1 MAEQKIWAGRFA
13 EATDPLMEAFGN
25 SLAFDQ
31 RLFDADIAVNK
42 AWARAL
48 VGVGVY
54 TAAEAEQV
62 CAAFDAIHKDFHAG
76 ILTFPL
82 GAEDIHSANEK
93 WLTERLGELGGRIHT
108 GRSRND
114 QVITDLKIYLRGQS
128 RELQASLRR
137 LQQALLE
144 RAEEHIETIFP
155 GQTHLQQAQP
165 VSFAHY
171 LLSFFFQMQRNS
183 ERLVEWRK
191 RMNTLPL
198 GSGAV
203 AGSAFPVDRGKLA
216 EELGFDRPSENSI
229 DATSDRDF
237 VLEFEYLCAQI
248 MVHLSRLA
256 EDLIIWSCEAFRYVR
271 VAEAYATG
279 SSMMPQKR
287 NPDSLE
293 LIRGK
298 TARVIG
304 NLMQG
309 MTLLKGAPTAYV
321 RDLQED
327 KPAVFDS
334 LDQTTTCLE
343 LAARVIR
350 TLEIDKQVMLRAIDA
365 ALYATDV
372 ADYLVRKG
380 LPFRE
385 AHAVVGRLVREAE
398 TRSCPLNSLPLELYQ
413 ALSPLFEEDI
423 FDLFDPAASVN
434 RRNLPGGTGF
444 DAVRKQLETAK
455 SLLLSESGLEEV
467 LVQ

>member
-1 MAEQKIWAGRFA
+1 MAEEKIWGGRFA

-54 TAAEAEQV
+54 TAAEADQV
-62 CAAFDAIHKDFHAG
+62 CAAFDAIQRDFRAG
-76 ILTFPL
+76 ILKFPS
-82 GAEDIHSANEK
+82 GVEDIHSANEK

-114 QVITDLKIYLRGQS
+114 QVITDLKIYLREQS
-128 RELQASLRR
+128 RELQDALRR

-144 RAEEHIETIFP
+144 RAEEHVETVFP

-183 ERLVEWRK
+183 ERLAAWRK

-203 AGSAFPVDRGKLA
+203 AGSAFPVDREQLA

-298 TARVIG
+298 AARVIG

-334 LDQTTTCLE
+334 LDQTTMCLE
-343 LAARVIR
+343 LAGRVIR
-350 TLEIDKQVMLRAIDA
+350 TLEIDKQAMLRAIDA

-385 AHAVVGRLVREAE
+385 AHAVVGQLVREAE
-398 TRSCPLNSLPLELYQ
+398 YQNRPLNQLPLDLY
-413 ALSPLFEEDI
+413 LKFSPLFAADV

-434 RRNLPGGTGF
+434 RRSLIGGTAYQ
-444 DAVRKQLETAK
+444 AVREQLALAK
-455 SLLLSESGLEEV
+455 KVIFGKEADAA
-467 LVQ
+467 